1 MPTHISYRDEA
12 RDLTIE
18 TDDQFL
24 SYRDEERTV
33 LVPMKSISTVVVLSE
48 NLGTNYLRIIGEG
61 TTLYDME
68 VTEQDTAFDLQKELL
83 ELIAGLKGA

>member
-1 MPTHISYRDEA
+1 MPKHLAYSDEA

-18 TDDQFL
+18 TTDEFL

-33 LVPMKSISTVVVLSE
+33 LVPLRSISTVVALCE

-68 VTEQDTAFDLQKELL
+68 VTEMDTALDLQKELL
-83 ELIAGLKGA
+83 DLVASLKKN